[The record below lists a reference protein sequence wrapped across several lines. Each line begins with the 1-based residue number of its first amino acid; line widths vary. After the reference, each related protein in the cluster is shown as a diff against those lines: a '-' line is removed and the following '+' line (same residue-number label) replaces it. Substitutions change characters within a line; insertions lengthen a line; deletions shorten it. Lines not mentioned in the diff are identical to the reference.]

1 MINPDEKLKLWLDDQ
16 ITVQVSDT
24 ESRKVLVYHQGSRPN
39 TDLPDEFIEVLFNGN
54 VRSRTKPIGFL
65 EGNLAVTIYCKANAD
80 GTAKFN
86 RVKSIEK
93 QLAELVS
100 NKVTGGFF
108 YELNLD
114 SVIVPLQINTA
125 IGYSTKTLNVAWHT
139 SDADYIDMYVK
150 DSTLSMEGDLYVKD
164 TTLYVDNN

>member
-65 EGNLAVTIYCKANAD
+65 EGNLAVTIYCRAQAD

-86 RVKSIEK
+86 RMKSIER

-100 NKVTGGFF
+100 NEVTGGFF

-114 SVIVPLQINTA
+114 SVITPLYIDSAT
-125 IGYSTKTLNVAWHT
+125 GYSIKTLNVAWHT

-150 DSTLSMEGDLYVKD
+150 NETLSMEGDLYVEG
-164 TTLYVDNN
+164 TTLFVDNN

>member
-16 ITVQVSDT
+16 IVVKVSDT

-65 EGNLAVTIYCKANAD
+65 EGNLAVTIYCKAQAD

-86 RVKSIEK
+86 RVKSIET
-93 QLAELVS
+93 QLTRLVS
-100 NKVTGGFF
+100 GKVAGGFF

-125 IGYSTKTLNVAWHT
+125 IGYSTKTLNVTWHT
-139 SDADYIDMYVK
+139 TDAQTSEKFVALFDGLNI
-150 DSTLSMEGDLYVKD
+150 LY
-164 TTLYVDNN
+164 TR

>member
-16 ITVQVSDT
+16 IVVQVSDT

-86 RVKSIEK
+86 RVKSIET
-93 QLAELVS
+93 QLASLVS
-100 NKVTGGFF
+100 GKVTGGFF

-114 SVIVPLQINTA
+114 SVIVPLQINTT
-125 IGYSTKTLNVAWHT
+125 IGYSTKTLNVTWHT
-139 SDADYIDMYVK
+139 SDGDYIDMYVK
-150 DSTLSMEGDLYVKD
+150 NETLSMEGDLYVKD
-164 TTLYVDNN
+164 TTLFVD